1 MALLSVRNVNK
12 RSPIS
17 FVRIKRV
24 FNIALVPVVVT
35 TLKGLWDGS
44 DAQLN
49 KILIIITISLPGLL
63 EVIGMLLADE
73 PMTVNSDDVSVQN
86 PQ

>member
-1 MALLSVRNVNK
+1 M
-12 RSPIS
+12 
-17 FVRIKRV
+17 
-24 FNIALVPVVVT
+24 VVT